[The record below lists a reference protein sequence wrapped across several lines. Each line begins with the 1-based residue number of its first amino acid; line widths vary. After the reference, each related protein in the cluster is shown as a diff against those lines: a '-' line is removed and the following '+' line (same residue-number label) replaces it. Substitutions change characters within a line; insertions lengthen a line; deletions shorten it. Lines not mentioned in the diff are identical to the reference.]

1 MKKIELIFGNIEKI
15 HTLHERLLEKL
26 KNAISMEKKQATQ
39 IGQIFVVSIFV
50 TTIAYDVVHM
60 YINIL

>member
-39 IGQIFVVSIFV
+39 IGQIFVVSMFV

>member
-39 IGQIFVVSIFV
+39 IGQIFVVSMFV

-60 YINIL
+60 CINIL